1 MSFYQIIETYKTFD
15 FDGFFH
21 GMTRQKIESI
31 LAREKLSDLDFLA
44 LLSDTANGFLEP
56 MAEKARQI
64 TRRNFGRA
72 IVLFTPLYISNLC
85 ENVCAYCSFA
95 RQHAIARKHLT
106 FEEIGEESRRIAE
119 SGIRHILVLTG
130 EARRAANMG
139 YLAESIRIIR
149 RDFSSVGI
157 EIYPLTEEEY
167 RGLVDL
173 GVDGLTIYQEIY
185 DEAAY
190 KRLHRG
196 GPKEDYCFRL
206 EAPERAARQGIRG
219 ITVGALMGLGDARR
233 EAFFTGLHARYL
245 QKTFPNVDISLSFPR
260 IRPLAGDFV
269 PPFPVSDARF
279 VQTIV
284 AARIFLGNV
293 GITLSTRESG
303 QFRDSVL
310 PLGVTKMS
318 AGVSTAVGA
327 HSSGPSTAQFEIAD
341 TRSVTDVKTD
351 LLALG
356 FQPVMQD
363 WNSRYL
369 I

>member
-1 MSFYQIIETYKTFD
+1 MMKRLTKNCTAAGLKKIIVS
-15 FDGFFH
+15 G
-21 GMTRQKIESI
+21 
-31 LAREKLSDLDFLA
+31 
-44 LLSDTANGFLEP
+44 
-56 MAEKARQI
+56 
-64 TRRNFGRA
+64 
-72 IVLFTPLYISNLC
+72 
-85 ENVCAYCSFA
+85 
-95 RQHAIARKHLT
+95 
-106 FEEIGEESRRIAE
+106 SRRP
-119 SGIRHILVLTG
+119 
-130 EARRAANMG
+130 N
-139 YLAESIRIIR
+139 
-149 RDFSSVGI
+149 
-157 EIYPLTEEEY
+157 
-167 RGLVDL
+167 
-173 GVDGLTIYQEIY
+173 
-185 DEAAY
+185 
-190 KRLHRG
+190 
-196 GPKEDYCFRL
+196 GPPGAD
-206 EAPERAARQGIRG
+206 IRG

-269 PPFPVSDARF
+269 PPFPVGDARF

-284 AARIFLGNV
+284 AARIFLGNA

-303 QFRDSVL
+303 HFRDSVL
-310 PLGVTKMS
+310 PLGITKMS

-341 TRSVTDVKTD
+341 TRSVIDVKTD